1 MVRQSAVIA
10 PTPDRHARRREQTR
24 ARLVQAAR
32 TLFARQGIDNTRI
45 NAITDEADVGF
56 GSFYNHFESKAAIV
70 EAVLIETVAA
80 HGAAVDAATAQLDDP
95 AEVIAA
101 AHRHFV
107 RLADRDPEWA
117 WLVVRADVSH
127 QVVVAALGPFAE
139 RDVRR
144 GVEARRLSVAD
155 ERIALYGA
163 GGALLGLMRAI
174 LDGQAPEDADIHH
187 AEGVLRLLGLT
198 SGDAAEVAR
207 RPLPPLR

>member
-1 MVRQSAVIA
+1 MGPQSLLGSSGDDRLEPGTVRAMS
-10 PTPDRHARRREQTR
+10 PPDRHARRREQTR
-24 ARLVQAAR
+24 ASLVQAAR
-32 TLFARQGIDNTRI
+32 TLFARQGVDNTRI
-45 NAITDEADVGF
+45 NEITDEADVGF

-127 QVVVAALGPFAE
+127 
-139 RDVRR
+139 
-144 GVEARRLSVAD
+144 
-155 ERIALYGA
+155 
-163 GGALLGLMRAI
+163 
-174 LDGQAPEDADIHH
+174 
-187 AEGVLRLLGLT
+187 
-198 SGDAAEVAR
+198 
-207 RPLPPLR
+207 